1 MLRIT
6 LYVNPNQTDKASK
19 NVYFKHGDK
28 FYRTGV
34 TIGRLSDLNIEAYR
48 QHIRTSIN
56 NILRNSISDKY
67 VIENKGLVY
76 TNSAV
81 MLDDL

>member
-6 LYVNPNQTDKASK
+6 LYVNPNQMGQASK
-19 NVYFKHGDK
+19 NVYFKHGKK
-28 FYRTGV
+28 FFRTGI
-34 TIGRLSDLNIEAYR
+34 TISKLSDLNIEQYR

-76 TNSAV
+76 ANVAV